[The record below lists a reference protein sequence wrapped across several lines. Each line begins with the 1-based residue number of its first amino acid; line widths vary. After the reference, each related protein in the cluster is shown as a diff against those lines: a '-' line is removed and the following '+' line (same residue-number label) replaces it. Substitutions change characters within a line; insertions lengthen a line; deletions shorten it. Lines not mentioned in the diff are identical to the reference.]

1 MHTQNTESFER
12 NQEIIVSMRLQK
24 VFNALCEKAFN
35 PLPTALILWK
45 QEGEVKLVIQV
56 KAKVICVPAFFAYYV
71 KEVSFQYAVHKCKL
85 SKKFFIIL
93 LVIVSAI
100 IRTSTL

>member
-1 MHTQNTESFER
+1 LHTQNTESFER

-85 SKKFFIIL
+85 SKKFFCE
-93 LVIVSAI
+93 
-100 IRTSTL
+100 